1 MRQDLDLQQEQ
12 PLTTYGTTQ
21 SPKKRIVRLRCPAFT
36 SEEWR
41 AKNPL
46 LQKGEF
52 GVESD
57 TYSVKVGDGVTRWLG
72 LPYTSSTGG
81 TAWGNIGGDI
91 NNQLDLTDALSAKA
105 NTADVQAMVDEAVGD
120 ITFDVFSVG
129 QEGLVPAPTAS
140 DATKCLLGD
149 GSWGTP
155 GDIGGGDALP
165 DQTDNAGKFLT
176 TDGTTASWS
185 EALVNK
191 GTNST
196 TLFVSDIS
204 QGITNNWSVV
214 LGRFSY
220 CDANGV
226 VVIGH
231 NSNATG
237 SGAIVI
243 GENANAT
250 ASNAVS
256 IGKHA
261 SARARNAIQ
270 LGGIF
275 GQQENLDANTFKVG
289 NENGNFEMMDANGKV
304 PLDRLT
310 YVTDQ
315 IGDISTALTSILGE

>member
-52 GVESD
+52 GVETD
-57 TYSVKVGDGVTRWLG
+57 THSVKVGDGVTRWLG

-91 NNQLDLTDALSAKA
+91 NNQLDLADALSAKA
-105 NTADVQAMVDEAVGD
+105 NTADVQAMVDEAVGG

-155 GDIGGGDALP
+155 GDTLP
-165 DQTDNAGKFLT
+165 SQSGQANKFLT
-176 TDGTTASWS
+176 TNGTTASW
-185 EALVNK
+185 A
-191 GTNST
+191 
-196 TLFVSDIS
+196 
-204 QGITNNWSVV
+204 
-214 LGRFSY
+214 
-220 CDANGV
+220 
-226 VVIGH
+226 
-231 NSNATG
+231 
-237 SGAIVI
+237 
-243 GENANAT
+243 
-250 ASNAVS
+250 
-256 IGKHA
+256 
-261 SARARNAIQ
+261 
-270 LGGIF
+270 
-275 GQQENLDANTFKVG
+275 
-289 NENGNFEMMDANGKV
+289 
-304 PLDRLT
+304 P
-310 YVTDQ
+310 
-315 IGDISTALTSILGE
+315 ALTSSSIATTISASSTNTQVAGAKAVNDRVLISQNALQTEINRKASTEELYEAIAEVRTQIDSINLSAYATIEYVDGLLGDIEAALATV